1 MLLGKTGLF
10 TVHLPT
16 QGNSALCTSRR
27 CLKGV
32 SLIVLSAGFCTHGTS
47 FFAALQLAKKMSFH
61 VFFTS

>member
-1 MLLGKTGLF
+1 MLLGKAGLF

-27 CLKGV
+27 CLEGM
-32 SLIVLSAGFCTHGTS
+32 SFIVLLAGFRTHGTS
-47 FFAALQLAKKMSFH
+47 FFAALQLAKKMLLH